1 MFARPIQS
9 FRRYLL
15 DRMVLRPSR
24 GPMDHGDLA
33 RVMMDVAG
41 KPLETFVARNFDD
54 GGPADLV
61 VLKFPGTAGRAE
73 RSSLFPV
80 PALVPTLGNVR
91 GEVWTWNPPGY
102 GGSHG
107 RATLSTIAAAG
118 QAFADGVL
126 QRDDVSPKTVWLCG
140 NSLGCN
146 VAMHVAASLESTTY
160 RVGLILRNPPPLVA
174 VVKNI
179 AARYPMGR
187 YVDPIADS
195 LCDSMNAMRTAP
207 RVRYP
212 AVFLQSELDTLV
224 PPAIQ
229 NEVIAAYGGE
239 TKLVQLIGLTHDG
252 IFADQQKP
260 LIVDAMHWLWTRTQ
274 S

>member
-9 FRRYLL
+9 LRRYLL

-24 GPMDHGDLA
+24 GPIDHGDQT
-33 RVMMDVAG
+33 RVMMNVAG
-41 KPLETFVARNFDD
+41 KPLECFVARNFDD
-54 GGPADLV
+54 GEPADLV
-61 VLKFPGTAGRAE
+61 VLKFPGTAGRGE
-73 RSSLFPV
+73 RSTLYPV
-80 PALVPTLGNVR
+80 PALGNVR

-102 GGSHG
+102 GASHG
-107 RATLSTIAAAG
+107 RARLSTIAAAG
-118 QAFADGVL
+118 QGFADGVL
-126 QRDDVSPKTVWLCG
+126 RRDDVNPKTVWLCG

-146 VAMHVAASLESTTY
+146 VALHVAAMLSTTSF
-160 RVGLILRNPPPLVA
+160 RVGLVLRNPPPLVA

-179 AARYPMGR
+179 AAGYPMGR
-187 YVDPIADS
+187 LVFPIADS

-207 RVRYP
+207 RVEHP

-239 TKLVQLIGLTHDG
+239 TNRVELLGLTHDG
-252 IFADQQKP
+252 IFTDQQKP